1 MPMSA
6 RESEW
11 LETMALEIRRVAL
24 EFERFG
30 RYVKGD
36 RPHPNLEKIAKEF
49 ENIGNALSE
58 ATEARSGLGKARY
71 GAIADGFE
79 NIARLIRESGENER

>member
-1 MPMSA
+1 
-6 RESEW
+6 
-11 LETMALEIRRVAL
+11 MALEIRRVSL

-36 RPHPNLEKIAKEF
+36 RPHPNLPKLAEQFEK
-49 ENIGNALSE
+49 IGNALSE

-71 GAIADGFE
+71 AAIAQAFE
-79 NIARLIRESGENER
+79 EIARLIRESGEEER